1 MTEAHALPIEDV
13 LRNQDVTLESGLSA
27 AEVARRRRRY
37 GPNRLRRARR
47 ITIWAILF
55 DQLRS
60 IIVWLLAAA
69 ATFAFLFGEGAEG
82 AAILVVLA
90 INTTIGFVTELK
102 AIRSMEA
109 LRRLSHVPSKVRRNG
124 EVREIAAADL
134 VPGDIVV
141 LEGGDVVTADLRL
154 VEAANLQCDES
165 TLTGESVPVIKGV
178 DPVAHDSPLHD
189 RRSMAFKG
197 TAVTSGSGGGV
208 VVATGMATEL
218 GRISILAEEAE
229 AERSPLEVRLDR
241 LGGQLV
247 WATLTLTAVI
257 AGFGVYAGK
266 DILVMVTTALAL
278 AVAAVPEGLPVVAT
292 MALARGMWR
301 MARRN
306 ALIERLSAV
315 ETLGATTVIFA
326 DKTGTLTENRM
337 SVVQL
342 ILADGTVEVDGP
354 SVGDGALFTLDQ
366 GPVDVTKH
374 ESLRTALEVGMLC
387 NNATLTA
394 DAGAGVDAKGVGD
407 PMELAL
413 LAAGRKAELERGV
426 LLAKLPE
433 VREEAFSTETNMMAT
448 FHRQDG
454 AYFVAVKGAPEAVLA
469 RCSRVMARAGSID
482 LDEGGREEWLRR
494 NERAAGE
501 GLRLI
506 ALATKTARS
515 TEEDPF
521 CNLVLIGL
529 AGLLDPLRPDVVDA
543 VADCRS
549 AGVRVVM
556 LTGDQAATARKI
568 ASDVG
573 LSDDQEPTVIE
584 MGAVQELDRISEE
597 QRARMMDAKVFAR
610 ISPAAKLAL
619 VSLYQANGEV
629 VAMTGDGVNDAP
641 ALKKAD
647 IGIAMGQRG
656 TQVARE
662 ASDMVLKDDAFPSIV
677 AAMHQGRVIFGNIR
691 KFVIYLMSCN
701 LGEIMIIGLATLSG
715 LPLPLLPLQILYL
728 NLVTDIFPAFA
739 LGIGEG
745 DADVMRHPPRDPKEP
760 IVGTQ
765 PWAAIGAYGML
776 ITAATLAAFV
786 LALTWLDQSAEEAVA
801 VSFLTLA
808 LAQLLHVFNM
818 ADWRSRLVVN
828 DVTRNPFVWGSLV
841 LCAGLILMAI
851 HLPVLS
857 SLLALSAPGLE
868 SWILIVVASLMPLV
882 AVQAVKCLAG
892 YWRVHG
898 AR

>member
-1 MTEAHALPIEDV
+1 
-13 LRNQDVTLESGLSA
+13 
-27 AEVARRRRRY
+27 
-37 GPNRLRRARR
+37 
-47 ITIWAILF
+47 
-55 DQLRS
+55 
-60 IIVWLLAAA
+60 
-69 ATFAFLFGEGAEG
+69 
-82 AAILVVLA
+82 
-90 INTTIGFVTELK
+90 
-102 AIRSMEA
+102 
-109 LRRLSHVPSKVRRNG
+109 
-124 EVREIAAADL
+124 
-134 VPGDIVV
+134 VV

-165 TLTGESVPVIKGV
+165 NLTGESAPIIKGV
-178 DPVAHDSPLHD
+178 EPVAPDSPLHD
-189 RRSMAFKG
+189 RTSMAFKG
-197 TAVTSGSGGGV
+197 TAVNSGSGAGV
-208 VVATGMATEL
+208 AIATGMATEL
-218 GRISILAEEAE
+218 GRIAVLVEEAQ
-229 AERSPLEVRLDR
+229 AERSPLEVRLGR

-247 WATLTLTAVI
+247 WATLTLTVVI
-257 AGFGVYAGK
+257 AGLGVHAGR
-266 DILVMVTTALAL
+266 DILVMVTTAVAL

-306 ALIERLSAV
+306 ALIERLSVV
-315 ETLGATTVIFA
+315 ETLGATTVILV

-337 SVVQL
+337 TVVRL
-342 ILADGTVEVDGP
+342 ILADGTIEVDQCM
-354 SVGDGALFTLDQ
+354 VGDGGHFTLDQ
-366 GPVDVTKH
+366 EPVEVTEH
-374 ESLRTALEVGMLC
+374 EPFRMALEVGVLC
-387 NNATLTA
+387 NNATLS
-394 DAGAGVDAKGVGD
+394 AGAATGVEAKGVGD

-413 LAAGRKAELERGV
+413 LAAGRKAGLERGA
-426 LLAKLPE
+426 LLMKLPE

-454 AYFVAVKGAPEAVLA
+454 AHLVAVKGAPEAVLA
-469 RCSRVMARAGSID
+469 RCCRVMTREGSAI
-482 LDEGGREEWLRR
+482 LDERGREEWLRR
-494 NERAAGE
+494 NESAAGE
-501 GLRLI
+501 GLRVI
-506 ALATKTARS
+506 ALANKTAGS
-515 TEEDPF
+515 AEEDPF
-521 CNLVLIGL
+521 GDLFLIGL
-529 AGLLDPLRPDVVDA
+529 VGLLDPLRPDVADA

-549 AGVRVVM
+549 AGVGVVM

-573 LSDDQEPTVIE
+573 LGDDEELTVIE
-584 MGAVQELDRISEE
+584 MGAVQELDHASQE
-597 QRARMMDAKVFAR
+597 QRARMMDVEVFAR

-619 VSLYQANGEV
+619 VSLYQANGAV

-662 ASDMVLKDDAFPSIV
+662 ASDVILKDDAFPSIV
-677 AAMHQGRVIFGNIR
+677 AAMHQGRVVFGNIR

-739 LGIGEG
+739 LGVGEG

-760 IVGTQ
+760 IVGTKH
-765 PWAAIGAYGML
+765 WAAIGAYGML

-786 LALTWLDQSAEEAVA
+786 LALTWLDQSAEEAVT

-808 LAQLLHVFNM
+808 LAQLWHVFNI
-818 ADWRSRLVVN
+818 ADWHSRLVVN

-841 LCAGLILMAI
+841 LCVGLILMAI

-857 SLLALSAPGLE
+857 SLLALSAPGWD
-868 SWILIVVASLMPLV
+868 SWMLIMGASLMPLL
-882 AVQAVKCLAG
+882 AVQVVKCLGG

>member
-1 MTEAHALPIEDV
+1 
-13 LRNQDVTLESGLSA
+13 
-27 AEVARRRRRY
+27 
-37 GPNRLRRARR
+37 
-47 ITIWAILF
+47 
-55 DQLRS
+55 
-60 IIVWLLAAA
+60 
-69 ATFAFLFGEGAEG
+69 
-82 AAILVVLA
+82 
-90 INTTIGFVTELK
+90 
-102 AIRSMEA
+102 
-109 LRRLSHVPSKVRRNG
+109 
-124 EVREIAAADL
+124 
-134 VPGDIVV
+134 
-141 LEGGDVVTADLRL
+141 
-154 VEAANLQCDES
+154 
-165 TLTGESVPVIKGV
+165 
-178 DPVAHDSPLHD
+178 
-189 RRSMAFKG
+189 
-197 TAVTSGSGGGV
+197 
-208 VVATGMATEL
+208 
-218 GRISILAEEAE
+218 
-229 AERSPLEVRLDR
+229 
-241 LGGQLV
+241 
-247 WATLTLTAVI
+247 
-257 AGFGVYAGK
+257 
-266 DILVMVTTALAL
+266 
-278 AVAAVPEGLPVVAT
+278 
-292 MALARGMWR
+292 
-301 MARRN
+301 
-306 ALIERLSAV
+306 
-315 ETLGATTVIFA
+315 
-326 DKTGTLTENRM
+326 
-337 SVVQL
+337 
-342 ILADGTVEVDGP
+342 
-354 SVGDGALFTLDQ
+354 
-366 GPVDVTKH
+366 
-374 ESLRTALEVGMLC
+374 
-387 NNATLTA
+387 
-394 DAGAGVDAKGVGD
+394 
-407 PMELAL
+407 
-413 LAAGRKAELERGV
+413 
-426 LLAKLPE
+426 
-433 VREEAFSTETNMMAT
+433 
-448 FHRQDG
+448 
-454 AYFVAVKGAPEAVLA
+454 
-469 RCSRVMARAGSID
+469 
-482 LDEGGREEWLRR
+482 
-494 NERAAGE
+494 
-501 GLRLI
+501 
-506 ALATKTARS
+506 
-515 TEEDPF
+515 
-521 CNLVLIGL
+521 
-529 AGLLDPLRPDVVDA
+529 
-543 VADCRS
+543 
-549 AGVRVVM
+549 M

-662 ASDMVLKDDAFPSIV
+662 ASDMVLKDDAFSSIV

-765 PWAAIGAYGML
+765 HWAAIGAYGML